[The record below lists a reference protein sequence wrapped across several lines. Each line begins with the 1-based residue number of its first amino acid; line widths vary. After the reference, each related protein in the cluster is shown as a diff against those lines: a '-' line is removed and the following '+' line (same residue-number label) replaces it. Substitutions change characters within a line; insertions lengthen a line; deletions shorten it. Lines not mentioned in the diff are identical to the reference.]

1 MDAELYE
8 HMHYFDCCCYS
19 VADPRGLGGAVPPF
33 LEFTSKKVVL
43 NEYEIFLKMLEMA
56 IIETQI
62 FKTFWGSI
70 PQDPSM

>member
-1 MDAELYE
+1 MQSFMNICIILI
-8 HMHYFDCCCYS
+8 
-19 VADPRGLGGAVPPF
+19 VVVIQWRIQGGWGGAVPPF

-56 IIETQI
+56 LIETQI
-62 FKTFWGSI
+62 FKTFLGSI